1 MEPVRE
7 LGSTGCL
14 RPLRLRRDQAIL
26 NMQREVLPGGLVI
39 LPCTFGHRLMLIV
52 FQQVIKHSD
61 ILVALALSHAP
72 FLRLDS
78 LRLRFSRH
86 ESALLFKYPWHLVL
100 AHWTRAC
107 GSLSRESV
115 ELPASMRQRLSWRLR
130 LAVERIR
137 RQELL
142 GLLPRRPIELMGEAC
157 RGVWSSSVLVISSA
171 GAHPIVGVAKLGLR
185 EECSASSS
193 SC

>member
-7 LGSTGCL
+7 LGSAGCL

-26 NMQREVLPGGLVI
+26 NMQREVLPGGLAI

-52 FQQVIKHSD
+52 FQQVIKHSN

-78 LRLRFSRH
+78 LRLRFSGH
-86 ESALLFKYPWHLVL
+86 ESAVLFKYSWHLVL
-100 AHWTRAC
+100 ARRTRTR
-107 GSLSRESV
+107 GNLSCESV
-115 ELPASMRQRLSWRLR
+115 ELPASMRQRLSRHLW

-137 RQELL
+137 WQELL
-142 GLLPRRPIELMGEAC
+142 GLLRRRPNELMGQAC

-171 GAHPIVGVAKLGLR
+171 GADPVVGVAKLGLR
-185 EECSASSS
+185 EECSTSSS